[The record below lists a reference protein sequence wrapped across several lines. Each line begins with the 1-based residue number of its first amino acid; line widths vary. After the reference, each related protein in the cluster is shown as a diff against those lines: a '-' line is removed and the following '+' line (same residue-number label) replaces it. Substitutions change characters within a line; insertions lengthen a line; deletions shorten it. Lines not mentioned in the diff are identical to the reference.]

1 MRILVWGINYAPEV
15 TGIAPCNV
23 ALCEGLRAAG
33 HDAHMLTAF
42 PYYPSWTKR
51 PEDAGKWFRTDVVNG
66 VPVHRCWH
74 YVPAQVSALR
84 RIAHEGSF
92 VASSFAR
99 SLRLGRFDAA
109 VVVSPPLLLGAAAW
123 LRGVPFV
130 FHVQDLQPDAAVGLG
145 MLKSST
151 FTRLLYRLEA
161 FAYAKAVRVS
171 GISQGMLRAFAAKGV
186 PTEKRVYFPNGAA
199 LSELG
204 ALPPGGHWR
213 ARHGFAPGDFL
224 AVYSGNVGI
233 KQGLDILLAAAPL
246 TTNKRVR
253 IVICGQGAA
262 GARLQEEAGRLGLP
276 NLTLLPLQDDG
287 AYREMMADTDLA
299 LITQQPGTGQYFF
312 PSKLLSALA
321 FARPVLAV
329 ADADS
334 ELALALREG
343 GFGLLVPPGDA
354 VALAGALDRAAA
366 TNGAELRASGEAG
379 REYVARFEWAN
390 VLADFERALQA
401 MATGCG
407 INTPSSVGG

>member
-1 MRILVWGINYAPEV
+1 MRVLVWGINYAPEV

-33 HDAHMLTAF
+33 HDAHMLTSF
-42 PYYPSWTKR
+42 PYYPGWTKR

-74 YVPAQVSALR
+74 YVPGKVSSWK

-92 VASSFAR
+92 VAASFAR
-99 SLRLGRFDAA
+99 SLLLGRFDVA

-145 MLKSST
+145 MLKPNA

-161 FAYAKAVRVS
+161 FSYAKAARVS

-186 PTEKRVYFPNGAA
+186 LAEKRVYFPNGTA
-199 LSELG
+199 LFDLD
-204 ALPPGGHWR
+204 ALPLRGSWR
-213 ARHGFAPGDFL
+213 TRHGFAPGDFL
-224 AVYSGNVGI
+224 AVYSGNLGV
-233 KQGLDILLAAAPL
+233 KQGLDILLAAARMM
-246 TTNKRVR
+246 TGQRVR
-253 IVICGQGAA
+253 IVICGQGAT
-262 GARLQEEAGRLGLP
+262 GVRLQEEAARLGLP
-276 NLTLLPLQDDG
+276 NLTLLPLQNDE
-287 AYREMMADTDLA
+287 AYREMMVDTDLA

-334 ELALALREG
+334 ELALALGEG
-343 GFGLLVPPGDA
+343 GFGFLTPPGDA
-354 VALAGALDRAAA
+354 AALVGALDRAAVMDNA
-366 TNGAELRASGEAG
+366 GLRALGEAG
-379 REYVARFEWAN
+379 RKYVERFEWAN
-390 VLADFERALQA
+390 VLADFERTLRA
-401 MATGCG
+401 
-407 INTPSSVGG
+407 IPR